1 MMSLLTL
8 FGGLKNV
15 FKVRPVLRITIID
28 WLNTIQVKTYTTDTF
43 IFRLHYK
50 VSYNVLQLA
59 TKYVFGCIFYL
70 LFAQSLSI

>member
-15 FKVRPVLRITIID
+15 FKVGCLVVLSILGND
-28 WLNTIQVKTYTTDTF
+28 YEYIQVKTYTTDTF

-50 VSYNVLQLA
+50 VSTEQPIVD
-59 TKYVFGCIFYL
+59 TFR
-70 LFAQSLSI
+70 